1 MHVEFAVAFALL
13 PDFALI
19 LLGAGLRRLLHLGD
33 HFWSGLEKLVYYVL
47 FPALLFSGL
56 IKTRIDWSAAAPMLG
71 VTAGAMGTGMVLGLV
86 ARLFPITPVSFASQ
100 YQCAFRFNSYI
111 GLAVAGSMYGVSGI
125 AAMAIVIGSMVPF
138 ANLAAVWMLA
148 RHQETGV
155 WRELAKNPL
164 ILATLA
170 GISANLAGFEPPA
183 VLLQLLG
190 RLAEAAI
197 ALGLLAVGAGLRM
210 VGTGAPRAASLRGS
224 TTPLRGWVT
233 TSHAAAGYIL
243 LVKLVAMPAMALLL
257 IRGFGLGGLHAEI
270 ALIFCALPTS
280 SAAYILVRRMGG
292 DGARVAWLISA
303 STLVG
308 MLSLPLWLASF
319 SSLRLAT

>member
-19 LLGAGLRRLLHLGD
+19 LLGAALRRLLRLGE
-33 HFWSGLEKLVYYVL
+33 HFWSGVEKLVYYVL

-56 IKTRIDWSAAAPMLG
+56 IRTRIDWAAAAPMLG
-71 VTAGAMGTGMVLGLV
+71 VTAAAMGSGMVFGLV
-86 ARLFPITPVSFASQ
+86 ARLFPISPVSFASQ

-111 GLAVAGSMYGVSGI
+111 GLAVAGSLFGVSGI

-148 RHQETGV
+148 RHQETGL
-155 WRELAKNPL
+155 WRELARNPL
-164 ILATLA
+164 ILATLG
-170 GISANLAGFEPPA
+170 GIFANLAGLEPPA
-183 VLLQLLG
+183 ALLQLLG

-210 VGTGAPRAASLRGS
+210 VGTGASDTAK
-224 TTPLRGWVT
+224 TPLRGQLT
-233 TSHAAAGYIL
+233 ASHAAAGYIL
-243 LVKLVAMPAMALLL
+243 LVKLMVMPAMALLL
-257 IRGFGLGGLHAEI
+257 IRVFSLGGLHAGI

-280 SAAYILVRRMGG
+280 SAAYILAQRMGG

-303 STLVG
+303 STLLG
-308 MLSLPLWLASF
+308 MLSLPLWLAWFNVKYLVQSDG
-319 SSLRLAT
+319 

>member
-1 MHVEFAVAFALL
+1 MHVEFAVALALL

-19 LLGAGLRRLLHLGD
+19 LLGAGLRRLLRLGD

-56 IKTRIDWSAAAPMLG
+56 IKTRIDWAAAAPMLV
-71 VTAGAMGTGMVLGLV
+71 VTAGALGTGMLLGLG
-86 ARLFPITPVSFASQ
+86 ARLFPVTPVSFASQ

-111 GLAVAGSMYGVSGI
+111 GLAVAGSLYGLSGI

-138 ANLAAVWMLA
+138 ANMAAVWMLA
-148 RHQETGV
+148 RHQETGI
-155 WRELAKNPL
+155 WRELIKNPL

-170 GISANLAGFEPPA
+170 GISANLAGFEPSA
-183 VLLQLLG
+183 VLLQFLG

-210 VGTGAPRAASLRGS
+210 VGTGAPAGLS
-224 TTPLRGWVT
+224 TPVRGWAT
-233 TSHAAAGYIL
+233 AGHAAAGYIL
-243 LVKLVAMPAMALLL
+243 LVKLMAMPAMALLL
-257 IRGFGLGGLHAEI
+257 IRLTGLGGLHAEI

-280 SAAYILVRRMGG
+280 SAAYILAQRMGG

-303 STLVG
+303 STLLG
-308 MLSLPLWLASF
+308 MLSLPLWLASG
-319 SSLRLAT
+319 